1 MDFAAF
7 IFEGDSILMFEKPE
21 ALFLLFALPPAL
33 LYAVINIRKAGLIAS
48 ATGSGRFLIRRLYV
62 RTVLWA
68 FSWLCTVCAL
78 AGPSWGTEAV
88 PVHKSGSAVCFVF
101 DISYSMTAEDAGEKE
116 KLSRLE
122 LSKRLAL
129 DIVSRLEGTAAAVVL
144 AKGDGILAL
153 PLTEDCH
160 AAENLIR
167 MLSPSMLSAPGSSI
181 SSGIERALEAFPPQ
195 SARNSTIVV
204 FTDGDETEGN
214 IARACEKAALF
225 GVRVILAGTGTQK
238 EIEITA
244 GDGKTRVKTALRSS
258 KLKKAAEKENVFYTP
273 AAEKNAADFILNLI
287 APDTFSASKKISAG
301 TGYEMQKRKHHGI
314 FLLLGIL
321 FFIAGF
327 ALVYLK
333 PVIKI
338 PPLSFLSIVFL
349 FFGGCS
355 SWDAEKGA
363 VLFGSYYWHRQ
374 NYQKATAAFLT
385 AAARA
390 ENVQNP
396 ELFSYALYGL
406 GSTYL
411 MQDEPEAA
419 RAKLDCIP
427 PDASDALLFAAAYN
441 RGIIAYR
448 TGNFQSAADYFKNA
462 LLINPADKDAK
473 INFELCLA
481 QKALKS
487 RPSVSARMPADVQ
500 NAPPGAE
507 DAVFSLIRENDQKRW
522 KNMYTE
528 PVSSGKPDF

>member
-1 MDFAAF
+1 MDFAAL
-7 IFEGDSILMFEKPE
+7 IFKGGGVLMFEKPE
-21 ALFLLFALPPAL
+21 ALFLLLALPPAV
-33 LYAVINIRKAGLIAS
+33 LYAFINIGKAARIAS
-48 ATGSGRFLIRRLYV
+48 ATESGRFLIRRLYL
-62 RTVLWA
+62 RTVFWA
-68 FSWLCTVCAL
+68 LAWLCAVCAL

-88 PVHKSGSAVCFVF
+88 PVQRSGSAVCFVF
-101 DISYSMTAEDAGEKE
+101 DISYSMTAVDAAEKE

-129 DIVSRLEGTAAAVVL
+129 HILNRFKGTAAAVVL

-167 MLSPSMLSAPGSSI
+167 MLSPAMLSAPGSSI

-195 SARNSTIVV
+195 SARNSTVLV

-214 IARACEKAALF
+214 IARACDKAYRF
-225 GVRVILAGTGTQK
+225 GVRVILAGTGNEK

-244 GDGKTRVKTALRSS
+244 GDGATRVKTALRSS
-258 KLKKAAEKENVFYTP
+258 KLKKAAEKENVFYTQ
-273 AAEKNAADFILNLI
+273 AADKTAADFILNLI
-287 APDTFSASKKISAG
+287 DPDIFFSASKKISAG
-301 TGYEMQKRKHHGI
+301 TGYEMQKRKHHAV
-314 FLLLGIL
+314 FLLLAIL

-327 ALVYLK
+327 ALVYVK
-333 PVIKI
+333 PAKKTGPASFFLAV
-338 PPLSFLSIVFL
+338 LFLS
-349 FFGGCS
+349 GCS
-355 SWDAEKGA
+355 SWNTEKGA
-363 VLFGSYYWHRQ
+363 VLFGSYYWNRQ

-385 AAARA
+385 AAERA
-390 ENVQNP
+390 ENVHNS

-411 MQDEPEAA
+411 MQDETEAA
-419 RAKLDCIP
+419 RAKLDSVP
-427 PDASDALLFAAAYN
+427 PDAPEALLFAAAYN

-448 TGNFQSAADYFKNA
+448 TGNFQSAADYFKSA
-462 LLINPADKDAK
+462 LLINPSDKDAK

-487 RPSVSARMPADVQ
+487 KPAAAARMPADVQ

-507 DAVFSLIRENDQKRW
+507 DTVFSLIRENDQKRW

-528 PVSSGKPDF
+528 PASSGKPDF